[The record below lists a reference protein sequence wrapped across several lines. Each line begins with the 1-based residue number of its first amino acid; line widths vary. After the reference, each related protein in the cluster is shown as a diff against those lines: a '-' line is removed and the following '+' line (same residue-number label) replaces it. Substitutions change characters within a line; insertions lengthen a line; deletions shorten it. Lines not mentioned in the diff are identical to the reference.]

1 MGAPTSHT
9 AVTLW
14 IVPCRLGHCLSGL
27 TSIDM
32 RHDDAL
38 YAPVQKTQDG
48 RIFMVRNARDWGDT
62 KHFGSAHHVFHL
74 VQIHRTVLTVDHDKV
89 VANCPKQFHEVW
101 CIAADDSAE
110 HNLALGQ
117 FCLCGIGTHSVPVLL
132 LSLLMGGMRGM
143 QEALCHCCPQR

>member
-9 AVTLW
+9 TVTFR
-14 IVPCRLGHCLSGL
+14 IVSRRSGHCLSSL
-27 TSIDM
+27 TGIDM

-48 RIFMVRNARDWGDT
+48 RILMVRNARDRGDA
-62 KHFGSAHHVFHL
+62 KHFGSAHHVFYL
-74 VQIHRTVLTVDHDKV
+74 VQIHRTMLTVDHDKV

-101 CIAADDSAE
+101 GVAADDGTE

-117 FCLCGIGTHSVPVLL
+117 FCLCGVGTHSAPVLL
-132 LSLLMGGMRGM
+132 LSFLMGDI
-143 QEALCHCCPQR
+143 